1 MRYHVVSIGLPE
13 GFSRLAAVNGGVY
26 MLNKGVDEILL
37 NEDGVAW
44 GIKTDN
50 EVNLTYCHC
59 CVLFP
64 SVGSYWPLLYCSFT
78 VRW

>member
-1 MRYHVVSIGLPE
+1 MYVCTYTAATSIGLPE

-26 MLNKGVDEILL
+26 MLNKGVDEILF

-50 EVNLTYCHC
+50 EVRGEDVDY
-59 CVLFP
+59 
-64 SVGSYWPLLYCSFT
+64 
-78 VRW
+78 

>member
-1 MRYHVVSIGLPE
+1 MYTAATSIGLPE

-26 MLNKGVDEILL
+26 MLNKGVDEILF

-50 EVNLTYCHC
+50 EVREEDDVDY
-59 CVLFP
+59 
-64 SVGSYWPLLYCSFT
+64 
-78 VRW
+78 